1 MAMKP
6 PEAVTMV
13 LFGASGDLARRKLFP
28 ALFGLSRY
36 HLAAKGLRVLGVAH
50 EPYTPSDFRGVVA
63 EALADLGDD
72 AARGAF
78 LDGVDYLR
86 ADFDAAAGY
95 EALTARLGAVELPG
109 NRLYYL
115 ATAPSFYG
123 PITDRLRRA
132 GLCRP
137 LDANHWTRIIVEKPF
152 GSDLD
157 SAMALNRRL
166 HQAFQEAQIYRIDH
180 YLGKETV
187 QNILVFRFAN
197 GLFEPVW
204 NRQFVDNVQVTV
216 SEALGVED
224 RGGYYETAGALRDM
238 VQNHLLQ
245 LLSLVAMEPPI
256 TFHADAVR
264 DRKVDVLR
272 SIHPMGPAAV
282 AASVVRGQYAA
293 GVGEGVAVQGYRAE
307 HAVAPDSQTETYVA
321 MRLQV
326 DNWRWGGVPFYLR
339 TGKRLPQRSAEIA
352 VTFQR
357 PPQLLFA
364 ETDASELEANVLV
377 LRIQPQE
384 GIFLRFGAKRPGQ
397 DIEVVPVEM
406 DFSYG
411 GRFGATE
418 LDAYGRLIL
427 DALRGDA
434 TLFTRADE
442 TEAAWRVVDPIRAG
456 WVAGIEGTAI
466 QPYAAGTWGPA
477 AAADLLARDG
487 RSWRVP

>member
-1 MAMKP
+1 
-6 PEAVTMV
+6 MV

-28 ALFGLSRY
+28 ALFGLSR
-36 HLAAKGLRVLGVAH
+36 HQSAAHGLRILGVAH
-50 EPYTPSDFRGVVA
+50 EAYSQTDFRGVVA
-63 EALADLGDD
+63 EALAGQGDD
-72 AARGAF
+72 AARSAF
-78 LDGVDYLR
+78 LEGVDYLQSE
-86 ADFDAAAGY
+86 FDAAAGY
-95 EALTARLGAVELPG
+95 EALAQRLGAADLPG

-137 LDANHWTRIIVEKPF
+137 IDADHWTRIIVEKPF
-152 GSDLD
+152 GSDLP
-157 SAMALNRRL
+157 SAVALNRRL

-216 SEALGVED
+216 SEALGVEE
-224 RGGYYETAGALRDM
+224 RGGYYEKSGALRDM

-256 TFHADAVR
+256 TFRADAVR

-272 SIHPMGPAAV
+272 SVHPMGPDAV
-282 AASVVRGQYAA
+282 AAGVVRGQYEA
-293 GVGEGVAVQGYRAE
+293 GTADDTAVPGYRAE
-307 HAVAPDSQTETYVA
+307 RAVAPDSKTETYVA
-321 MRLQV
+321 MRLQI

-339 TGKRLPQRSAEIA
+339 TGKRLPRRAAEIA

-364 ETDASELEANVLV
+364 ETDAAELESNVLV

-411 GRFGATE
+411 GHFGAAE
-418 LDAYGRLIL
+418 LDAYGRLLL

-442 TEAAWRVVDPIRAG
+442 TEAAWRVVDPIRAA
-456 WVAGIEGTAI
+456 WTAGVDGCAVR
-466 QPYAAGTWGPA
+466 PYAAGTWGPA
-477 AAADLLARDG
+477 AAAELLARDG
-487 RSWRVP
+487 RSWRTP

>member
-1 MAMKP
+1 MATGHP
-6 PEAVTMV
+6 DAVTMV
-13 LFGASGDLARRKLFP
+13 LFGATGDLARRKLFP
-28 ALFGLSRY
+28 ALFGLARH
-36 HLAAKGLRVLGVAH
+36 HLRPNGLRVLGVAH
-50 EPYTPSDFRGVVA
+50 EAHTPSDFRGVVA
-63 EALADLGDD
+63 EALAGSGDE
-72 AARGAF
+72 AARSAF
-78 LDGVDYLR
+78 LDGVDYLQ

-95 EALTARLGAVELPG
+95 EAVAARLGAADQPG

-132 GLCRP
+132 SLCRP
-137 LDANHWTRIIVEKPF
+137 IDADHWTRIIVEKPF
-152 GSDLD
+152 GSDLA
-157 SAMALNRRL
+157 SAVALNRRL
-166 HQAFQEAQIYRIDH
+166 HLAFQETQIYRIDH

-216 SEALGVED
+216 SESLGVEE
-224 RGGYYETAGALRDM
+224 RGGYYEKAGALRDM

-256 TFHADAVR
+256 TFRADAVR

-282 AASVVRGQYAA
+282 ASSVVRGQYAA
-293 GVGEGVAVQGYRAE
+293 GTAEGAAALAYRAE
-307 HAVAPDSQTETYVA
+307 RAVAADSRTETYVA
-321 MRLQV
+321 MRLHV

-339 TGKRLPQRSAEIA
+339 TGKRLPRRAAEIA

-364 ETDASELEANVLV
+364 ETDAAELEANVLV

-411 GRFGATE
+411 GHFGATE

-442 TEAAWRVVDPIRAG
+442 TEAAWRLVDPIRAG
-456 WVAGIEGTAI
+456 WAAGTAGADV
-466 QPYAAGTWGPA
+466 QAYAAGTWGPQA
-477 AAADLLARDG
+477 ADDLLARDG
-487 RSWRVP
+487 RSWRAP